1 MKGKHLGL
9 LAALVVCIFVL
20 GSVAAF
26 GLTLGN
32 FQILPVSKALKL
44 GLDLRGGASV
54 LLEAKDNPKDPVT
67 KEKIERAIGTIRTR
81 IDSIG
86 VTEPSITASGDKRIL
101 VELPEIKDTQKALDL
116 IGKTAQLQLL
126 DEKNNVVITGSDIKT
141 AKGVYIKSQ
150 NGMGTDQPVV
160 SFTLTKEGATKF
172 ADATKANI
180 GKQIRIVLDGEV
192 ISSPVVNS
200 EIPDGEGVIE
210 GSKDLEEASNLAT
223 LIRAGALPVELTTL
237 QVTSVGP
244 QLGANSLERTVY
256 AGMIG
261 VLIVFIFMI
270 VLYRVPG
277 VIADITLV
285 LYLTLVLLVLAGF
298 KATLTLPGIAGIILG
313 VGMAVDANIL
323 IFERLK
329 EELRTGKTLRAAMD
343 AGFKRAF
350 LTIFD
355 SNLTTIIAAAVLF
368 YFGSGT
374 IKGFAVTLI
383 VSILISMFTAIT
395 VTKYLLTTL
404 ISSGL
409 IKNPKFYSR

>member
-9 LAALVVCIFVL
+9 LAALVLFIFVL

-26 GLTLGN
+26 GLSIGN
-32 FQILPVSKALKL
+32 FKILPVGKALKL

-54 LLEAKDNPKDPVT
+54 LLEAKDNPSDPVT

-101 VELPEIKDTQKALDL
+101 VELPEIKDTQKALEL
-116 IGKTAQLQLL
+116 IGKTAQLKLVN
-126 DEKNNVVITGSDIKT
+126 EKGVEIITGSDIKT
-141 AKGVYIKSQ
+141 AKAAYQSNQDGLGADVA
-150 NGMGTDQPVV
+150 VV
-160 SFTLTKEGATKF
+160 QFTLTPEGAKKF
-172 ADATKANI
+172 AVATKANI
-180 GKQIRIVLDGEV
+180 GKVIRIELDGEV
-192 ISSPVVNS
+192 ISAPMVKS
-200 EIPDGEGVIE
+200 EIPNGEGVIE
-210 GSKDLEEASNLAT
+210 GSATLEEAASLAT

-237 QVTSVGP
+237 QVNSIGP
-244 QLGANSLERTVY
+244 QLGANSFERTVY
-256 AGMIG
+256 AGGIG
-261 VLIVFIFMI
+261 ILIVFIFMI

-277 VIADITLV
+277 VIANITLI
-285 LYLTLVLLVLAGF
+285 LYLTLVLLILAGF
-298 KATLTLPGIAGIILG
+298 KATLTLPGIAGIILS

-329 EELRTGKTLRAAMD
+329 EELGTGKTLRAAMD

-355 SNLTTIIAAAVLF
+355 SNLTTIIAAVVLF
-368 YFGSGT
+368 YFGSGS

-383 VSILISMFTAIT
+383 VGILTSMFTAIV

-404 ISSGL
+404 IRSGL

>member
-9 LAALVVCIFVL
+9 LAALIVFIFIL
-20 GSVAAF
+20 GSVATF

-32 FQILPVSKALKL
+32 FQIVPVSKAIKL

-54 LLEAKDNPKDPVT
+54 LLEAKDDPKDPVT

-81 IDSIG
+81 VDSIG

-116 IGKTAQLQLL
+116 IGKTALLQFI
-126 DEKNNVVITGSDIKT
+126 DEKNNVVLTGSDIKT
-141 AKGVYIKSQ
+141 AKSEFIKDQ
-150 NGMGTDQPVV
+150 NGLGADKPVV
-160 SFTLTKEGATKF
+160 AFTLTSDGAKKFATATKE
-172 ADATKANI
+172 NI
-180 GKQIRIVLDGEV
+180 GKVIKIVLDGQA
-192 ISSPVVNS
+192 ISTPVVNS
-200 EIPDGEGVIE
+200 EIPDGSGIIE
-210 GSKDLEEASNLAT
+210 GSKDIDEAANLAT
-223 LIRAGALPVELTTL
+223 LIRAGSLPVELTTL

-256 AGMIG
+256 AGIIG
-261 VLIVFIFMI
+261 ILIVFLFMI

-277 VIADITLV
+277 VLANISLV
-285 LYLTLVLLVLAGF
+285 LYLTLVLLILAGF

-329 EELRTGKTLRAAMD
+329 EELGTGKTLRAAMD

-355 SNLTTIIAAAVLF
+355 SNLTTVIAAIVLF

-383 VSILISMFTAIT
+383 VSILVSMFTAIT
-395 VTKYLLTTL
+395 VTKFMLTTL

>member
-9 LAALVVCIFVL
+9 LAALVLFIFVL

-26 GLTLGN
+26 GLSIGN
-32 FQILPVSKALKL
+32 FQILPVGKALKL

-54 LLEAKDNPKDPVT
+54 LLEAKDNPSDPVT

-86 VTEPSITASGDKRIL
+86 VTEPSITASGEKRIL

-116 IGKTAQLQLL
+116 IGKTAQLKLI
-126 DEKNNVVITGSDIKT
+126 DEKGTVIITGNDFKT
-141 AKGVYIKSQ
+141 AKAAYQKNQDGLGADV
-150 NGMGTDQPVV
+150 PVV
-160 SFTLTKEGATKF
+160 QFTLTPDGSKKF
-172 ADATKANI
+172 AIATKANI
-180 GKQIRIVLDGEV
+180 RKVIKIELDGKV
-192 ISSPVVNS
+192 ISAPMVNS

-210 GSKDLEEASNLAT
+210 GSATLEEAANLAT
-223 LIRAGALPVELTTL
+223 LIRAGALPVELVTL
-237 QVTSVGP
+237 QVNSIGP
-244 QLGANSLERTVY
+244 QLGANSFERTVY
-256 AGMIG
+256 AGGIG
-261 VLIVFIFMI
+261 ILIVFIFMV

-277 VIADITLV
+277 IIANITLI
-285 LYLTLVLLVLAGF
+285 LYLTLVLLILAGF
-298 KATLTLPGIAGIILG
+298 KATLTLPGIAGIILS

-329 EELRTGKTLRAAMD
+329 EELGTGKTLRAAMD

-355 SNLTTIIAAAVLF
+355 SNLTTIIAAVVLF
-368 YFGSGT
+368 YFGSGS

-383 VSILISMFTAIT
+383 VGILTSMFTAIV

-404 ISSGL
+404 IRSGL